1 MPPRNNRPRN
11 SRPDSRPRNDRP
23 PRPDT
28 DSYRPGDRYDLPPR
42 PPRDNYGQSDSYRP
56 RVPQGDFTFRVD
68 KPAGMPDFPTD
79 YRGPS
84 DRRGPRRD
92 GGRGGG
98 RGRGRGGRKWQP
110 PPHPSER
117 ALVSGATANMP
128 EERLGEE
135 GAAKFRDVDEL
146 SDDDELEMDISSSSE
161 TEGPSKKR
169 AKTGDDDSGDAAPKW
184 SNPDPYTALPCPD
197 ESTRKKRDMVKL
209 IRKARV
215 EDQSEKL
222 AASTEAE
229 DFISN
234 DPLGSRKRTA
244 DDEIKPPDYGQ
255 LKKATT
261 KPSKGALLPSWQPKA
276 TEDPCP
282 WDTVDHSATMNMPF
296 RLHKE
301 IIDFYEYVR
310 PRDFEQRIRDNL
322 VENLRK
328 AMRRDGRN
336 FASASVHPFGSFMSG
351 LYLPTADMDLV
362 VCSASFMRGGP
373 PTYLSAK
380 SWLYKFQK
388 FLTSQHVADQHSIEV
403 IAHARVPLV
412 KYVDKQT
419 GLKVDVSFE
428 NLGGVNAVD
437 TFLEWKAQYPAMPIL
452 VTVIKHFLL
461 MRGLNE
467 PVNGGIGGFTVICL
481 VVSMLQLM
489 PQVQSRNLIPEHHLG
504 EMLLEFFHLY
514 GREFRHDTNAISLTR
529 PIGYIRKSEVRSLTY
544 KNYDRLSIIDPN
556 NSGNDIS
563 GGSSNTVAI
572 LDRFKGAFHLLR
584 DRMDEIARDPNQG
597 NILEVILRG
606 DYSSFRMQRDFLR
619 HVHEKHI
626 GPLLDYLWGDTSKEE
641 KRLIRKLDFFIL
653 TFCCFSFFFNH
664 LDRQAFANAYV
675 AGLKEALE
683 LSGNQ
688 YNVLLSMASAGMLVG
703 QIPSSIIIHKIRPR
717 IWMSSMVVVW
727 AGLTMAS
734 AACKTYAQL
743 CAVRFLMGLAEAST
757 YAGSIYIMGSWYKS
771 NEIAKRTAMF
781 TVAGQVGK
789 MFAGAMMAAIHE
801 SMEGHAGLEGW
812 QWVFLI
818 DGIITLPVAI
828 FGFFFFPDVPEYTDA
843 SYLSDKERQ
852 LALDRLPPKKED
864 GHDIQAWS
872 LVKRVMGHPLLY
884 VCCVFSVLGSALQSY
899 VVQGLML
906 LYLKFRKDI
915 DGFTQSEVN
924 TLPIPTH
931 AVGIVAELSVSF
943 FMDRYNRRMSLGFLL
958 CSIQIICSIV
968 LLIPG
973 MSVAGNL
980 TALYLSASAYGINP
994 LLYGWSSNIL
1004 ARTADDAARSVTLAS
1019 MAASDGLLWTFWG
1032 IVMFPADHAPYWRN
1046 GYIGMLCVSAAMVG
1060 WLFAVRW
1067 LDRYTAEKYP
1077 AGEHTSV
1084 SSLVVTEVNYSTMD
1098 QNKAV

>member
-322 VENLRK
+322 VDNLRK

-373 PTYLSAK
+373 PNIPVGKELA
-380 SWLYKFQK
+380 
-388 FLTSQHVADQHSIEV
+388 V

-619 HVHEKHI
+619 HVVFFDLCVL
-626 GPLLDYLWGDTSKEE
+626 PVLDYLWGDKSKEE

-757 YAGSIYIMGSWYKS
+757 YAGSIYIMGSCKS

-968 LLIPG
+968 LLVPG

-1004 ARTADDAARSVTLAS
+1004 ALTADDAARSVTLAS
-1019 MAASDGLLWTFWG
+1019 MAASDGLMWTFWG
-1032 IVMFPADHAPYWRN
+1032 VVMFPADHAPYWRN

-1077 AGEHTSV
+1077 AGEHTSA

>member
-23 PRPDT
+23 LRPEA
-28 DSYRPGDRYDLPPR
+28 DSYRPGDRHDLPPR
-42 PPRDNYGQSDSYRP
+42 PPPRDNYGHSDSYRP

-68 KPAGMPDFPTD
+68 KPAGMPDFPAD

-84 DRRGPRRD
+84 ERRGPRRD
-92 GGRGGG
+92 GGRGG

-135 GAAKFRDVDEL
+135 GAAKYRDVDEL

-169 AKTGDDDSGDAAPKW
+169 AKTGDDGSGDAAPKW

-229 DFISN
+229 DFISFDLTEDEESSEEEEEAPPPPPREPPPPPPPNAPSGPRAETARLPEKPRAPANGTLDTARRN

-261 KPSKGALLPSWQPKA
+261 KPSKGALLPSWQPKT

-572 LDRFKGAFHLLR
+572 LDRFKGAFNLLR

-597 NILEVILRG
+597 NILEVILKG

-626 GPLLDYLWGDTSKEE
+626 GP
-641 KRLIRKLDFFIL
+641 
-653 TFCCFSFFFNH
+653 C
-664 LDRQAFANAYV
+664 
-675 AGLKEALE
+675 
-683 LSGNQ
+683 
-688 YNVLLSMASAGMLVG
+688 
-703 QIPSSIIIHKIRPR
+703 SS
-717 IWMSSMVVVW
+717 
-727 AGLTMAS
+727 
-734 AACKTYAQL
+734 
-743 CAVRFLMGLAEAST
+743 
-757 YAGSIYIMGSWYKS
+757 
-771 NEIAKRTAMF
+771 
-781 TVAGQVGK
+781 
-789 MFAGAMMAAIHE
+789 
-801 SMEGHAGLEGW
+801 
-812 QWVFLI
+812 
-818 DGIITLPVAI
+818 
-828 FGFFFFPDVPEYTDA
+828 
-843 SYLSDKERQ
+843 
-852 LALDRLPPKKED
+852 
-864 GHDIQAWS
+864 
-872 LVKRVMGHPLLY
+872 
-884 VCCVFSVLGSALQSY
+884 
-899 VVQGLML
+899 
-906 LYLKFRKDI
+906 
-915 DGFTQSEVN
+915 
-924 TLPIPTH
+924 
-931 AVGIVAELSVSF
+931 
-943 FMDRYNRRMSLGFLL
+943 
-958 CSIQIICSIV
+958 
-968 LLIPG
+968 
-973 MSVAGNL
+973 
-980 TALYLSASAYGINP
+980 
-994 LLYGWSSNIL
+994 
-1004 ARTADDAARSVTLAS
+1004 
-1019 MAASDGLLWTFWG
+1019 
-1032 IVMFPADHAPYWRN
+1032 
-1046 GYIGMLCVSAAMVG
+1046 
-1060 WLFAVRW
+1060 
-1067 LDRYTAEKYP
+1067 
-1077 AGEHTSV
+1077 
-1084 SSLVVTEVNYSTMD
+1084 
-1098 QNKAV
+1098 

>member
-11 SRPDSRPRNDRP
+11 PRPDSRPRNDRP

-28 DSYRPGDRYDLPPR
+28 DSYRPGDRHDLPPR

-169 AKTGDDDSGDAAPKW
+169 AKTGDDESGDAAPKW

-229 DFISN
+229 DFISFDLTEDEESSEEEEEAPPPPPREPPPPPPPNAPSGPKAETVRLPEKPRAPANGTLDTSRRN

-437 TFLEWKAQYPAMPIL
+437 TFLEWKTQYPAMPIL

-626 GPLLDYLWGDTSKEE
+626 GP
-641 KRLIRKLDFFIL
+641 
-653 TFCCFSFFFNH
+653 C
-664 LDRQAFANAYV
+664 
-675 AGLKEALE
+675 
-683 LSGNQ
+683 
-688 YNVLLSMASAGMLVG
+688 
-703 QIPSSIIIHKIRPR
+703 SS
-717 IWMSSMVVVW
+717 
-727 AGLTMAS
+727 
-734 AACKTYAQL
+734 
-743 CAVRFLMGLAEAST
+743 
-757 YAGSIYIMGSWYKS
+757 
-771 NEIAKRTAMF
+771 
-781 TVAGQVGK
+781 
-789 MFAGAMMAAIHE
+789 
-801 SMEGHAGLEGW
+801 
-812 QWVFLI
+812 
-818 DGIITLPVAI
+818 
-828 FGFFFFPDVPEYTDA
+828 
-843 SYLSDKERQ
+843 
-852 LALDRLPPKKED
+852 
-864 GHDIQAWS
+864 
-872 LVKRVMGHPLLY
+872 
-884 VCCVFSVLGSALQSY
+884 
-899 VVQGLML
+899 
-906 LYLKFRKDI
+906 
-915 DGFTQSEVN
+915 
-924 TLPIPTH
+924 
-931 AVGIVAELSVSF
+931 
-943 FMDRYNRRMSLGFLL
+943 
-958 CSIQIICSIV
+958 
-968 LLIPG
+968 
-973 MSVAGNL
+973 
-980 TALYLSASAYGINP
+980 
-994 LLYGWSSNIL
+994 
-1004 ARTADDAARSVTLAS
+1004 
-1019 MAASDGLLWTFWG
+1019 
-1032 IVMFPADHAPYWRN
+1032 
-1046 GYIGMLCVSAAMVG
+1046 
-1060 WLFAVRW
+1060 
-1067 LDRYTAEKYP
+1067 
-1077 AGEHTSV
+1077 
-1084 SSLVVTEVNYSTMD
+1084 
-1098 QNKAV
+1098 